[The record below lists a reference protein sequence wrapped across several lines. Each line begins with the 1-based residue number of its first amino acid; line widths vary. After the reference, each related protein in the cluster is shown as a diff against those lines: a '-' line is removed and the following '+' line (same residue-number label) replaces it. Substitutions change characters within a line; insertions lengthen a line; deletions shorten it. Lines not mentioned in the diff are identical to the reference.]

1 MSDQTSSSNGNQQA
15 QSLTS
20 NDKVNIA
27 IPRRLINFIANASTQ
42 IGVYVMISAFSPV
55 LSAVQP
61 KPIGGCS
68 SSPPSQIL
76 LK

>member
-1 MSDQTSSSNGNQQA
+1 MSDKTSSSNVSEPA
-15 QSLTS
+15 QHPTG

-27 IPRRLINFIANASTQ
+27 IPRRLINFVANASTQ
-42 IGVYVMISAFSPV
+42 ISVYVMISAFSPV
-55 LSAVQP
+55 LPAVQP